1 MTDRSLPDAD
11 PMDPTRLPLVLAAL
25 DHPQRLK
32 VVAALRS
39 GRQYVS
45 ALAREL
51 GISRP
56 LLYLH
61 LDRLEKAGLIAG
73 SLELS
78 ADGKA
83 VKWYALRPFDVHLT
97 PEAVAAAAAATT
109 TDHPGDQ
116 PADQPEAPTVADAGQ
131 RRRQ

>member
-1 MTDRSLPDAD
+1 MTGGTVPDAA
-11 PMDPTRLPLVLAAL
+11 PMDPARLPLVLAAL

-61 LDRLEKAGLIAG
+61 LDRLEKAGLVAG

-83 VKWYALRPFDVHLT
+83 VKWYALQPFDIRLT
-97 PEAVAAAAAATT
+97 PEAVAEAVAADTT
-109 TDHPGDQ
+109 HGRHQ
-116 PADQPEAPTVADAGQ
+116 
-131 RRRQ
+131 

>member
-1 MTDRSLPDAD
+1 MTGGAD
-11 PMDPTRLPLVLAAL
+11 IAADEDPIGPARLPLVLAAL

-32 VVAALRS
+32 VIAALRP

-51 GISRP
+51 QISRP

-61 LDRLEKAGLIAG
+61 LDRLEKAGLVVG

-83 VKWYALRPFDVHLT
+83 VKFYALQPFELRLT
-97 PEAVAAAAAATT
+97 PEAVAAAVAAMTGEPARTPET
-109 TDHPGDQ
+109 GGTGD
-116 PADQPEAPTVADAGQ
+116 
-131 RRRQ
+131 

>member
-1 MTDRSLPDAD
+1 MTGKPDMPAD
-11 PMDPTRLPLVLAAL
+11 GAPTDAVRLPLVLAAL

-32 VVAALRS
+32 VIAALRP

-45 ALAREL
+45 ALARQL
-51 GISRP
+51 AISRP

-61 LDRLEKAGLIAG
+61 LDRLEKAGLVAG

-83 VKWYALRPFDVHLT
+83 VKWYALQPFDVRLT
-97 PEAVAAAAAATT
+97 PEAVAAAVAAMVEPPTDQPQAATV
-109 TDHPGDQ
+109 P
-116 PADQPEAPTVADAGQ
+116 DAGQ
-131 RRRQ
+131 RRQQ